1 MTKAYS
7 YIRMSTD
14 IQLKGD
20 SLRRQLELSKSYA
33 LEHGLTLD
41 QSSEMKDI
49 GVSAYDGDN
58 VKSGALGKFL
68 KKIEEGKIERGSYLL
83 IESLDRLSRD
93 KVLTALNSFTSIIRA
108 GIKIVTLADGMVYS
122 EEGVEANWAQL
133 VISLTI
139 MSRAHEESLQK
150 SKRISAAWKNKRDA
164 LTSKKMTARCPAWLK
179 LSGDRKEFLVI
190 SDRVDIVKSIF
201 NDSSNGMGNFT
212 IARRLN
218 ERGVKNW
225 GRSIGWQVSYIQ
237 KILNNRAVL
246 GEFQPHKLV
255 NKKRAPF
262 GDPIENYFP
271 RIIEEQTFYK
281 VKAEK
286 QKRKLGGGRK
296 GKTLSNLFTGILKC
310 AYCSS
315 SIHFINK
322 GRGPKGGAY
331 LMCDSARRNTGCF
344 KVTWSYKD
352 FEINFLTYFQEINF
366 QEIFGGNQ
374 VDEIKNLQDQIIA
387 SEGKFSANQKN
398 IDKFAESF
406 FGETTAPQSF
416 ADKALA
422 LEEEN
427 AGLKLEIK
435 GYKEKLAL
443 KKDEENQVGFQHEE
457 LQQVFKE
464 LNSLEGDSLYDL
476 RGKLSQQIKSCIKK
490 IVLFPLG
497 KIEDKKRE
505 KDVKKGLIK
514 AGYSNSEIRAYFKS
528 IQKTYNDK
536 KARFYAVYFDDEN
549 FRLIRPDFKNPEKL
563 QFMVS
568 VDEKIWISSPPS

>member
-1 MTKAYS
+1 
-7 YIRMSTD
+7 
-14 IQLKGD
+14 
-20 SLRRQLELSKSYA
+20 
-33 LEHGLTLD
+33 
-41 QSSEMKDI
+41 
-49 GVSAYDGDN
+49 
-58 VKSGALGKFL
+58 
-68 KKIEEGKIERGSYLL
+68 
-83 IESLDRLSRD
+83 
-93 KVLTALNSFTSIIRA
+93 
-108 GIKIVTLADGMVYS
+108 
-122 EEGVEANWAQL
+122 
-133 VISLTI
+133 
-139 MSRAHEESLQK
+139 
-150 SKRISAAWKNKRDA
+150 
-164 LTSKKMTARCPAWLK
+164 
-179 LSGDRKEFLVI
+179 
-190 SDRVDIVKSIF
+190 
-201 NDSSNGMGNFT
+201 
-212 IARRLN
+212 
-218 ERGVKNW
+218 
-225 GRSIGWQVSYIQ
+225 
-237 KILNNRAVL
+237 
-246 GEFQPHKLV
+246 
-255 NKKRAPF
+255 
-262 GDPIENYFP
+262 
-271 RIIEEQTFYK
+271 
-281 VKAEK
+281 
-286 QKRKLGGGRK
+286 
-296 GKTLSNLFTGILKC
+296 
-310 AYCSS
+310 
-315 SIHFINK
+315 
-322 GRGPKGGAY
+322 
-331 LMCDSARRNTGCF
+331 MCDSARRNTGCF

-505 KDVKKGLIK
+505 KIVKTGLVK
-514 AGYSNSEIRAYFKS
+514 AGYSKDRIRAYLKS